1 MFRGKKE
8 IWINWGK
15 RREQPSIIHIHKLNK
30 TYLHVYVLL
39 LGVSFHYVFLSW
51 WHAVTCRA
59 AMYALLGDSLAK
71 SSFIKVCEFWY
82 GKVKFSVFYS
92 YIQNCASLSLSQL
105 CCTDHRLFLSHASF
119 SLLLSE
125 LPQCLSSRRLFLSFP
140 SFPRCRFLPRPFS
153 NRLCWFSSGLVD
165 GQFVSDRTAP
175 D

>member
-1 MFRGKKE
+1 MLSSKFQKQCRMFRGKKE

-51 WHAVTCRA
+51 WHPVTCRA

-82 GKVKFSVFYS
+82 GKVKFRVFYS

-125 LPQCLSSRRLFLSFP
+125 LPSVSLLQKTLPFLSIFP
-140 SFPRCRFLPRPFS
+140 SLQVSAPTFL
-153 NRLCWFSSGLVD
+153 
-165 GQFVSDRTAP
+165 
-175 D
+175 